1 MAQMM
6 PPGSIFISYASEDR
20 TPVLR
25 LAADLQAAGLPVWLD
40 RQQLDWGSDYTAR
53 IRLAIGQCAL
63 FVPVLSAT
71 AQQRTGFFRK
81 EWAWAC
87 ERNLD
92 FTGTSLTFICPV
104 VIDGTAVLTS
114 NEIPPAFKAV
124 QTETAPEGVWRIVR
138 RARLSAPSTQFGR
151 DCAGQRERSRAH

>member
-1 MAQMM
+1 VPAPMAQFM

-20 TPVLR
+20 APVLR

-40 RQQLDWGSDYTAR
+40 REQLDWGSDYTAR
-53 IRLAIGQCAL
+53 IQLAIGQCAL

-104 VIDGTAVLTS
+104 VIDGAAVLAS
-114 NEIPPAFKAV
+114 NEIPPTFKAV
-124 QTETAPEGVWRIVR
+124 QTATAPDGILQDRHRAAIVSAFDAMR
-138 RARLSAPSTQFGR
+138 TRLRGA
-151 DCAGQRERSRAH
+151 A